1 MEETFM
7 RENPERQTRSAD
19 PRPGD
24 AAQRRDTARTERLDA
39 TASAPRWRPTS
50 AVSGTTYSGN
60 FSQIL
65 IRWLQ
70 QRGWMYLI
78 GGLVL
83 IVLIFILSLSLLRG
97 DRREAPLGVPTTP
110 MLEQPTTAT
119 DIQSGTGTLAPT
131 TAPTPAPRFFVVINT
146 GGQGLFLRPQPNRNN
161 QPIATLPDGTRVE
174 QIGDD
179 VVGADFVWR
188 PVRTP
193 DGLEG
198 YVAVD
203 FLAPAQ

>member
-7 RENPERQTRSAD
+7 RENPERQTRGTD

-39 TASAPRWRPTS
+39 TASAPHWRPTS

-97 DRREAPLGVPTTP
+97 DRREAPLGVPTAP

-131 TAPTPAPRFFVVINT
+131 AAPTPAPRFFVVINT